1 MTYRSIFGD
10 DLTDHEVEVIV
21 QSGIAEAQWNRI
33 GQQIN
38 TYNNAHSARSSR
50 AKLIKLLKA
59 AGALGSTAFTIGK
72 LYYNRQFASEDPGR
86 IPGKKLRTDS
96 GAVITKS
103 ASKPALG
110 IKEDDLK
117 HKVPAKQPH
126 GPDTKPPDTKP
137 PEVEVAV
144 DAGGNISPK
153 APQSKKKSWWES
165 STLQDKDRAWLHKN
179 DDKTTVAPTTNPIPG
194 SSNKLKMADVEMSGP
209 DSQVQTVT
217 PVSRFENAFEGIP
230 RQYTTVLPYWSHIS
244 NGSISTTPGSRSQ
257 NVVLRMNSIY
267 DVRKSDSIGTFTAD
281 PTVAA
286 QAADA
291 GTKEK
296 PMWRDYWGQF
306 WEYWTVVECR
316 WKVSGFIT
324 NDSNDHQMGI
334 AYGYTGLQQP
344 PIVSSGTTDITYGE
358 YQRWK
363 GFKVISARSSLA
375 ANQLNN
381 MSGDNGFVISGVYH
395 PGDGVHEVAEDELVE
410 TWIKGDNVPKEANN
424 LWIRFFYMP
433 LSDVATAITF
443 AYSIEL
449 EYVVQY
455 KDQKAIWQF
464 PHVGVTSVATSLAPV

>member
-10 DLTDHEVEVIV
+10 DLTDYEVEVITR
-21 QSGIAEAQWNRI
+21 SGIAEAQWDRI

-59 AGALGSTAFTIGK
+59 SGALGSTAIAIGK
-72 LYYNRQFASEDPGR
+72 LYYNRQFAQEDPGR
-86 IPGKKLRTDS
+86 IPGKKVRTATGS
-96 GAVITKS
+96 VTSKS
-103 ASKPALG
+103 ASNPTLG
-110 IKEDDLK
+110 IKEDELK

-126 GPDTKPPDTKP
+126 GPPNKP
-137 PEVEVAV
+137 PETEVAV

-153 APQSKKKSWWES
+153 APQSKKKSWWEDT
-165 STLQDKDRAWLHKN
+165 TLQDKDRSWLHKN
-179 DDKTTVAPTTNPIPG
+179 DNPQTQAPAVNPIPG
-194 SSNKLKMADVEMSGP
+194 SKPKSKMADVEMNGP
-209 DSQVQTVT
+209 DGQNNTVT
-217 PVSRFENAFEGIP
+217 PVSRFQNAFEGIP
-230 RQYTTVLPYWSHIS
+230 RQYTTILPYWSHVTS
-244 NGSISTTPGSRSQ
+244 GSLSTTAGSRNA

-267 DVRKSDSIGTFTAD
+267 DVRKSDNIATFVPD

-286 QAADA
+286 QVVDG

-316 WKVSGFIT
+316 WKISGHVT
-324 NDSNDHQMGI
+324 NDSNDHQLGI

-344 PIVSSGTTDITYGE
+344 PYVSSGSTDITYNE

-363 GFKVISARSSLA
+363 GFKVISARSSVVS
-375 ANQLNN
+375 NQLNN
-381 MSGDNGFVISGVYH
+381 LSGDNCYVISGVYH

-424 LWIRFFYMP
+424 LWVRFFYMP
-433 LSDVATAITF
+433 QSDVSTSLTF
-443 AYSIEL
+443 TYSIEL

-464 PHVGVTSVATSLAPV
+464 PHVGVTSVATSLAPA